1 MSKKATSSL
10 SLANRPRVGLN
21 LLPLGGMGKVTQNM
35 FLYEIADE
43 ILIIDMGIGFPDS
56 YMPGVDVLIPDIKPL
71 LKKLE
76 AGKRIVGMILTHGHD
91 DHVGALGY
99 ILPHLPE
106 FPIYGSALTIGFA
119 AEKLK
124 EFKLKA
130 KMQVVGEKEEFSVG
144 GSKHFR
150 AVGYHV
156 THSIP
161 DTRHYLVKTSA
172 GTFYHGTDFKL
183 DPTPVDLKPTD
194 LESIS
199 QLKGQVDLMLVD
211 CLGVEKDEPI
221 PSESTVGAEI
231 ERIMQQTKGKL
242 VVTLM
247 SSHIHRI
254 QQIVDAAERHG
265 RKVVFVGRSVEKNVR
280 VAQELSEL
288 ILPKGIVVSK
298 KKIDDYRDSQLVIII
313 AGSQGQE
320 GSSLMR
326 AVFGEHHVVHLG
338 PQDTVVFSA
347 SVIPGNEYNY
357 YGAIDELSRNKIYVL
372 YPAINPK
379 LHRSGHGSQPEQVKL
394 LDLIKPRFVMPI
406 GGADRHREKFAELVA
421 KPLGYKDEQILLPSP
436 GEELNYFNDRV
447 KVVSA
452 TTLKPQIVD
461 GLGIGDVGPAVLSD
475 RRSLS
480 QAGIVVVVLPRR
492 GGQILKDKIEVIS
505 RGFVFMKEAGE
516 VVDFIISEAV
526 QVLAE
531 HEGRKHDEIRR
542 RIEKRLARKLY
553 KVIKREPMIVVSL
566 IDV

>member
-1 MSKKATSSL
+1 MRQSQTKSL
-10 SLANRPRVGLN
+10 K

-35 FLYEIADE
+35 FLYEIGDE

-56 YMPGVDVLIPDIKPL
+56 YMPGVDVLIPDIRPL
-71 LKKLE
+71 LDKLE
-76 AGKRIVGMILTHGHD
+76 AGKKIIGMILTHGHD

-99 ILPHLPE
+99 ILPHLPK

-119 AEKLK
+119 MEKLK
-124 EFKLKA
+124 EFKVQADFRLVNPREKFTL
-130 KMQVVGEKEEFSVG
+130 GE
-144 GSKHFR
+144 SKHFQAEAYR
-150 AVGYHV
+150 V

-161 DTRHYLVKTSA
+161 DTMHYFLTTSA
-172 GTFYHGTDFKL
+172 GNFYHGTDFKL

-194 LESIS
+194 LEGIAKL
-199 QLKGQVDLMLVD
+199 QGKVDLMLMD
-211 CLGVEKDEPI
+211 CLGVERDEPI
-221 PSESTVGAEI
+221 PSESTVGPEI
-231 ERIMQQTKGKL
+231 DQIMRQTKGKL

-254 QQIVDAAERHG
+254 QQIVDSAHRQG
-265 RKVVFVGRSVEKNVR
+265 RKVAFVGKSVEKNVR
-280 VAQELSEL
+280 VASEL
-288 ILPKGIVVSK
+288 DELIIPKGVMISK
-298 KKIDDYRDSQLVIII
+298 KKIDDYRDDQLVIII

-326 AVFGEHHVVHLG
+326 AVFGEHNVVHLG
-338 PQDTVVFSA
+338 PRDTVVFSA

-357 YGAIDELSRNKIYVL
+357 YGAIDELARNKIYVL

-379 LHRSGHGSQPEQVKL
+379 LHRSGHGSKPEQIEL
-394 LDLIKPRFVMPI
+394 LDLVKPKFVMPI

-421 KPLGYKDEQILLPSP
+421 SPLGYKDEQILLPAP
-436 GEELNYFNDRV
+436 GEELSYRDNQV
-447 KVVSA
+447 KVIGA
-452 TTLKPQIVD
+452 YTLKPQVVD

-480 QAGIVVVVLPRR
+480 QAGIVVVVLPRKDGR
-492 GGQILKDKIEVIS
+492 ILKDKIEVIS

-516 VVDFIISEAV
+516 VIDFIIAESV
-526 QVLAE
+526 KVLAE
-531 HEGRKHDEIRR
+531 NEGKKHDEIRR